1 VVDVL
6 NAKVKKYSSDGKF
19 LFAFGQ
25 VGDGAGQFSRAK
37 AVAVDDAG
45 NIYVSDGLQVAV
57 QVFDQAGT
65 YEGLVGRQDPANPKS
80 DPLFQVPHGLKI
92 VGGKL
97 YVVDRY
103 AGLFVF
109 DLTGVPATTSTTT
122 K

>member
-1 VVDVL
+1 L
-6 NAKVKKYSSDGKF
+6 
-19 LFAFGQ
+19 
-25 VGDGAGQFSRAK
+25 GDGAGQFSRAK

-57 QVFDQAGT
+57 QVFDQTGV
-65 YEGLVGRQDPANPKS
+65 YEGLVGRQDPKDPKS

-92 VGGKL
+92 IDNKL

-109 DLTGVPATTSTTT
+109 DLTGAQSTTSTTT